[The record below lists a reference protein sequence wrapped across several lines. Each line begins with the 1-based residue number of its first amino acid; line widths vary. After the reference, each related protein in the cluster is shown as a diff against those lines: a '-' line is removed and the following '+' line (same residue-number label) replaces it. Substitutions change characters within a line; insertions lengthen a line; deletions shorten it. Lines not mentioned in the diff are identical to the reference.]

1 MIHTYLN
8 TIETLLEGIASTQE
22 AAMEQAA
29 RMIADTLL
37 SDGLVYLFG
46 CGHSHI
52 MAEEGFYRAGGL
64 GAVYPMLQSDIML
77 HEGAVKSS
85 SLERKA
91 DLAQEII
98 LRYPMTQ
105 KDTMIVFSNSGINGL
120 PVEMARLATEKGV
133 KTIGVCSG
141 AYRNDA
147 SRHPMGLH
155 LADAVTLAI
164 DTGAPHGDASYPVGD
179 KGAAMGPV
187 STIACCFILNSL
199 LARGAEIA
207 LAEGGDPAIYVSG
220 NIEGGRERNESI
232 IARYRHRVR
241 SM

>member
-1 MIHTYLN
+1 MIHTYLH
-8 TIETLLEGIASTQE
+8 TIESLLEGIVKTQE
-22 AAMEQAA
+22 AALEQAA
-29 RMIADTLL
+29 QMIGDTLL
-37 SDGLVYLFG
+37 SDGLIYLFG

-64 GAVYPMLQSDIML
+64 GAVYPMLQSDLML

-91 DLAQEII
+91 DLAQEVL
-98 LRYPMTQ
+98 LRYPMTE
-105 KDTMIVFSNSGINGL
+105 KDTMIIFSNSGVNGL

-141 AYRNDA
+141 AYKDDA

-207 LAEGGDPAIYVSG
+207 ITAGGDPAIYVSG
-220 NIEGGRERNESI
+220 NIAGGREMNESV